1 MLCCAWTTEGMKKQT
16 AEAFK
21 TLLSPYGFCI
31 IVLCRMRT
39 GASSVMVRLHGSYAE
54 DRGSIPEDR
63 GSIPGRFGVLLFLGL
78 AHAYTYVNR
87 VKRV

>member
-54 DRGSIPEDR
+54 DRGSIP
-63 GSIPGRFGVLLFLGL
+63 GRFGVLLFLGL